1 MFANTALLIVS
12 GIKKPYDVLPSRFV
26 KFNITLVSSGC
37 LDSNKNLS
45 YVEPVKLFFAAV
57 DKGVFVLY
65 GLFVSTSLIVVKGE
79 DVSDGLFVSLL
90 DAVFDNCGVFEG
102 WTVVDKL
109 VNGLYDIETH
119 EELDKDTQ
127 AELLAYVLGVFDT
140 LAIGVIEGDNV
151 DVRDFVLEAV

>member
-1 MFANTALLIVS
+1 MGDTVPKNVGVMDIS
-12 GIKKPYDVLPSRFV
+12 EVL
-26 KFNITLVSSGC
+26 
-37 LDSNKNLS
+37 D
-45 YVEPVKLFFAAV
+45 AV